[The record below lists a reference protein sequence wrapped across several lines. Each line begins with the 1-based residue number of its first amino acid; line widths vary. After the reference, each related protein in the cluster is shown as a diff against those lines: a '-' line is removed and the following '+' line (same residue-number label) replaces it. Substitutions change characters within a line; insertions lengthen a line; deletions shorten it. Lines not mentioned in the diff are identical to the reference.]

1 MLEIIIFL
9 FVGFL
14 CFSQGI
20 KVYQMEEL
28 NKVFTKYPIR
38 VTDVKKYNQFCG
50 KLMIGFGV
58 AAELT
63 LFAMSSSRGWVSLSF
78 TALIIVEAIVIVKI
92 YRKGEKKFLK
102 K

>member
-1 MLEIIIFL
+1 
-9 FVGFL
+9 
-14 CFSQGI
+14 
-20 KVYQMEEL
+20 MEEQS
-28 NKVFTKYPIR
+28 KVFTRYPIR

-63 LFAMSSSRGWVSLSF
+63 LFAMSSSNGWVSVSF
-78 TALIIVEAIVIVKI
+78 TLLIFVEAFILMRI